1 MRGSGVSIW
10 FFVGVSLLVN
20 GILICGAGVWEVFN
34 PPAQPVVL
42 FHLHANAWWGA
53 LLFLIGLMYLM
64 PTGVI
69 GIFNFIGV
77 RFRRGTVA
85 KRQY

>member
-1 MRGSGVSIW
+1 MKTGGDDMRGSGVSIW
-10 FFVGVSLLVN
+10 FFVGISLLVN

-53 LLFLIGLMYLM
+53 LLFLIGLMYC
-64 PTGVI
+64 I
-69 GIFNFIGV
+69 
-77 RFRRGTVA
+77 RFSPA
-85 KRQY
+85 RQA